1 MSEKQRAGAARHAGV
16 QAARRAIGFVGGGN
30 MATALIKG
38 LLAAEQYRPEQLW
51 VSDVD
56 AQKLGA
62 LRRRFKVAT
71 TADNLALV
79 RGSRMV
85 VIAVKPQHIDAVLA
99 EMRPAV
105 GPAQLFVSIAAG
117 VSTARLEAGL
127 TGGFLGAE
135 VRVLRAM
142 PNTPALLGK
151 GMSVL
156 VRGRYASAADERLGL
171 RVLKAVGQ
179 AGAVADERL
188 LDAVTGLSGSG
199 PAYVYLFAEG
209 LIAGGVAAGL
219 PTPQATQLAL
229 QTLSGA
235 AAMLLETG
243 ETPAALRAMVTSPGG
258 TTLAGLGE
266 LERRGF
272 KDAVVA
278 AVVAATRRSQE
289 LGAVKRTP

>member
-1 MSEKQRAGAARHAGV
+1 MDRKGKTAAARRAAVHS
-16 QAARRAIGFVGGGN
+16 ARRAIGFIGGGN

-38 LLAAEQYRPEQLW
+38 LLVAGRHRPEQLW

-56 AQKLGA
+56 GQRLAA
-62 LRRRFKVAT
+62 LQRRFKVVT
-71 TADNLALV
+71 TRDNQALV
-79 RGSRMV
+79 RGSKMV
-85 VIAVKPQHIDAVLA
+85 VIAVKPQHVDAVLA
-99 EMRPAV
+99 EIRPAA
-105 GPAQLFVSIAAG
+105 GAQLFVSIAAG

-127 TGGFLGAE
+127 PAGAPGAAA
-135 VRVLRAM
+135 RVLRVM

-156 VRGRYASAADERLGL
+156 VRGRYATAADERLGL
-171 RVLKAVGQ
+171 RVLRAVGE
-179 AGAVADERL
+179 AVAVADERW

-209 LIAGGVAAGL
+209 LISGGVAAGL
-219 PTPQATQLAL
+219 PTPLATQLAL

-272 KDAVVA
+272 KDAVMA

-289 LGAVKRTP
+289 LGAVKRAS